1 MFHSVN
7 NYNWQDNPFVLTICS
22 TATYS
27 IQVQFFDNPQR
38 YNQGIEFYAK
48 RFAHCIE
55 EGTPDLRLDATPNT
69 IEHSQRVYDLYS
81 QPAAGDLLQ
90 NLKLILI
97 VREPIERELS
107 SYNHKVFDYKKAGSL
122 GWTNDTW
129 YRDVVK
135 KSDGSVK
142 SFTEYCEFV
151 KKYMMNGA
159 DTYTI
164 SHYVEHLRKWT
175 SLFDRKRILVLSYDE
190 LKGDPSRVQW
200 RLEQFLGS
208 KFAGSLQGVNIK
220 SQKPQRAKIPESAVK
235 VLQPIFQKRNQ
246 EVRIFCSALILPRL
260 PH

>member
-1 MFHSVN
+1 M
-7 NYNWQDNPFVLTICS
+7 
-22 TATYS
+22 
-27 IQVQFFDNPQR
+27 
-38 YNQGIEFYAK
+38 
-48 RFAHCIE
+48 
-55 EGTPDLRLDATPNT
+55 
-69 IEHSQRVYDLYS
+69 
-81 QPAAGDLLQ
+81 LQ

-107 SYNHKVFDYKKAGSL
+107 SYNHKVFDYKKSGSL

-129 YRDVVK
+129 YRDVVN

-175 SLFDRKRILVLSYDE
+175 SLFDRKQILVLSYDE

-208 KFAGSLQGVNIK
+208 KFAGSLERSNDSESEHKVTE
-220 SQKPQRAKIPESAVK
+220 IPESAVK
-235 VLQPIFQKRNQ
+235 VLQPIFHKMNQ
-246 EVRIFCSALILPRL
+246 EVRIPSSAIILPRL